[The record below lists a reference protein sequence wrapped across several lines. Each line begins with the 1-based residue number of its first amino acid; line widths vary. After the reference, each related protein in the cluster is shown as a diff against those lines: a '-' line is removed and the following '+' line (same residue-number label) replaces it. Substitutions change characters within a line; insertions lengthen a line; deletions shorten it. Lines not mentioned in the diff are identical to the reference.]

1 MLFGNIL
8 EAIGGTPVVRL
19 KTYGS
24 SLIKIYAKLE
34 GNNPGGSVKDRTARY
49 LIETAE
55 KEGGLRPGK
64 VILEATSGNTGI
76 ALAMIAALKGYR
88 FVAVMPENA
97 SEERVKLLK
106 AYGAEVILTEADKGT
121 NGSIEVARKMAAE
134 NKNFFMPDQF
144 TNPANPRAHF
154 DTTGREIIEDVPE
167 ITAFVAGVGTGGTLT
182 GAGKRLKAYNPDIRI
197 VGVEPSPGT
206 RIQGL
211 RNMQAYK
218 PPIYDD
224 SIIDYKLDVPDD
236 EAFTLARDLFV
247 REGITAGISCGAALW
262 GALRYSEKVTS
273 GHIVVIFPD
282 RGDKYFS
289 TDLFAG

>member
-8 EAIGGTPVVRL
+8 ESIGGTPVVQL

-24 SLIKIYAKLE
+24 AGVRIYAKLE

-49 LIETAE
+49 LLETAE
-55 KEGGLRPGK
+55 REGHLGAGK
-64 VILEATSGNTGI
+64 VIIEATSGNTGI
-76 ALAMIAALKGYR
+76 ALAMISAVKGYS
-88 FVAVMPENA
+88 FIAVMPENA

-106 AYGAEVILTEADKGT
+106 AYGAGVILTDAAKGT
-121 NGSIEVARKMAAE
+121 NGSIEVARKMALE
-134 NKNFFMPDQF
+134 DKSYFMPDQF
-144 TNPANPRAHF
+144 ANPANPRAHF
-154 DTTGREIIEDVPE
+154 ETTGSEIIEDVPG

-182 GAGKRLKAYNPDIRI
+182 GAGKRLKAYNPDIQI

-211 RNMQAYK
+211 RNMEAYK

-224 SIIDYKLDVPDD
+224 SIIDCKLDVPDD
-236 EAFTLARDLFV
+236 EAFALARDIFV

-262 GALRYSEKVTS
+262 GAIRYSEKMER
-273 GHIVVIFPD
+273 GNIVVIFPD

-289 TDLFAG
+289 TELFGS